1 MPSQNPVE
9 SLAHIFGADAEQK
22 RRWYSP
28 AAEAYNA
35 VRPKYPEDVIAF
47 AVDTADL
54 KATSR
59 ILEIGCGPGTATT
72 AFAARGF
79 SIIAVEPNPD
89 FLAIARRNC
98 ELYPN
103 ARFHNSTFEELP
115 LEAAS
120 FDCVIAATS
129 MHWVSADTAYTKA
142 ADALVEG
149 GRLILLWNM
158 VLQPSDEA
166 NRRFAPAYQSRA
178 PRLLR
183 PETDS
188 AATQELHLRRSG
200 EIALKSRAFHD
211 LQSIVRVVPI
221 TYFSEDYLRLL
232 TTYSQ
237 YLALDP
243 AIRDGL
249 FADIRRIIDNE
260 FGGRLA
266 LTYRSACQVM
276 RKRL

>member
-1 MPSQNPVE
+1 MSLQTPVE
-9 SLAHIFGADAEQK
+9 ALAHIFAADVEQK

-59 ILEIGCGPGTATT
+59 ILEIGCGPATATT
-72 AFAARGF
+72 AFASRGF
-79 SIIAVEPNPD
+79 SIVGVEPNPD
-89 FLAIARRNC
+89 FFAIAQRNC
-98 ELYPN
+98 APYPN
-103 ARFHNSTFEELP
+103 ARFHNSTFEEFP

-129 MHWVSADTAYTKA
+129 MHWVSPDRAYAKA
-142 ADALVEG
+142 AEALIAG

-158 VLQPSDEA
+158 VLQPSEEA
-166 NRRFAPAYQSRA
+166 NRHFAPVYESRA
-178 PRLLR
+178 PQLLR

-188 AATQELHLRRSG
+188 TATQDLYLRRSG
-200 EIALKSRAFHD
+200 EIALDCCAFHD
-211 LQSIVRVVPI
+211 LQFIVRVVPV
-221 TYFSEDYLRLL
+221 TYSSDDYLRLL
-232 TTYSQ
+232 TTYSY
-237 YLALDP
+237 YLELDP
-243 AIRDGL
+243 TIREGL
-249 FADIRRIIDNE
+249 FADIRRIIDND

-266 LTYRSACQVM
+266 LTYRSACQVV
-276 RKRL
+276 RKRS